1 MKKKER
7 ERRTR
12 MKKKEKKEKNDG
24 PSVPTL
30 KERLTENRSMNYHRT
45 FMARDD
51 ILVLLT
57 RCDPF
62 I

>member
-1 MKKKER
+1 MKKKE
-7 ERRTR
+7 
-12 MKKKEKKEKNDG
+12 KKEKNEKERKKEKNDG

-51 ILVLLT
+51 IIVLLT

-62 I
+62 L